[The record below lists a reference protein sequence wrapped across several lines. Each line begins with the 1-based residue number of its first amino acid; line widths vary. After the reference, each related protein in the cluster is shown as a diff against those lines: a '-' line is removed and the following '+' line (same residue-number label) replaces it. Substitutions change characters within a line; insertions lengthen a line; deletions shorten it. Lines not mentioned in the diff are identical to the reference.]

1 MAGLTRPAGGWLASR
16 SHARAI
22 AGLAPPKPRPSHRAA
37 KAGPRF
43 ADVEPVRPGLL
54 AATAL
59 LISAIGI
66 STWLAAANYPTIPP
80 RGDFH
85 EREAPT
91 LTLTGADGKIQRR
104 DALRR
109 ATFVV
114 PAGVQSLHAS
124 SPSSPLRRP
133 VPSCQFAPSEPSGTT
148 PKFDCV
154 FADGPT
160 VKVKYGH
167 DAEIHGEAAA
177 TALLRMLGYG
187 ADTITIV
194 PRLRCYGCP
203 RHPFVAA
210 VLRRTFFRP
219 FVPEAIPGGYTDF
232 EWVSVEQKF
241 PAPAIETDALSGWE
255 WRELDRVDAPRAEVD
270 AFRILAAFLAHW
282 DNKSENQRL
291 VCLDQ
296 VRRPPSPDPGV
307 VGPGTAGTICE
318 KPLAMI
324 QDLGASFGP
333 PKVNLARWRDL
344 PVWYDRTTCTL
355 SMRALP
361 FEGATFE
368 DVAVSEEGR
377 VLAAQRL
384 SAVTD
389 EQIERLFAEARFPQF
404 QAGTADER
412 DLKVWTNAFKSRV
425 MQIAAARCPF

>member
-1 MAGLTRPAGGWLASR
+1 
-16 SHARAI
+16 
-22 AGLAPPKPRPSHRAA
+22 
-37 KAGPRF
+37 
-43 ADVEPVRPGLL
+43 VRPGLL

-59 LISAIGI
+59 VVSVVGI
-66 STWLAAANYPTIPP
+66 STWLAAADYETVPP

-91 LTLTGADGKIQRR
+91 VSLTGPEGKVQRR
-104 DALRR
+104 DTLRR

-114 PAGVQSLHAS
+114 PPNAQHLHDP
-124 SPSSPLRRP
+124 SPSNPLQRP
-133 VPSCQFAPSEPSGTT
+133 VPSCRFAPSEPSGTT

-177 TALLRMLGYG
+177 TALLRMLGYA
-187 ADTITIV
+187 ADTVTII

-210 VLRRTFFRP
+210 HLRRTVFGTFLP
-219 FVPEAIPGGYTDF
+219 KEIPGGYTDF
-232 EWVSVEQKF
+232 EWVSVEQRF
-241 PAPAIETDALSGWE
+241 PAPAIETDSITGWE
-255 WRELDRVDAPRAEVD
+255 WRELDHSESPRAEVD

-282 DNKSENQRL
+282 DNKSQNQRL
-291 VCLDQ
+291 VCLDG
-296 VRRPPSPDPGV
+296 RLSGRSPAEA
-307 VGPGTAGTICE
+307 AGEAVCE
-318 KPLAMI
+318 RPLAMI

-344 PVWYDRTTCTL
+344 PVWYDRTTCML

-368 DVAVSEEGR
+368 DVTISEAGR
-377 VLAAQRL
+377 ALAAERL
-384 SAVTD
+384 GAIS
-389 EQIERLFAEARFPQF
+389 EPQIERLFADARFPQF
-404 QAGTADER
+404 QAGTSDER
-412 DLKVWTNAFKSRV
+412 DLKAWTKAFKSRV
-425 MQIAAARCPF
+425 KQIADARCPS

>member
-1 MAGLTRPAGGWLASR
+1 
-16 SHARAI
+16 
-22 AGLAPPKPRPSHRAA
+22 
-37 KAGPRF
+37 
-43 ADVEPVRPGLL
+43 VRPGLL

-59 LISAIGI
+59 VLTGLGI
-66 STWLAAANYPTIPP
+66 STWLAAAEYASAPP

-85 EREAPT
+85 ERDAPT
-91 LTLTGADGKIQRR
+91 LTLTGTAGQRQRR

-109 ATFVV
+109 ATFIV
-114 PAGVQSLHAS
+114 PAGVRRVHAS

-133 VPSCQFAPSEPSGTT
+133 VPACLFVPSEPSGTT

-177 TALLRMLGYG
+177 TTLLRLLGYA
-187 ADTITIV
+187 ADTVTVV
-194 PRLRCYGCP
+194 PRLRCHGCP

-210 VLRRTFFRP
+210 HLRRRFFIP
-219 FVPEAIPGGYTDF
+219 LVPEEIRGGYTDF

-241 PAPAIETDALSGWE
+241 PSPAIETDGLAGWE
-255 WRELDRVDAPRAEVD
+255 WRELEQVDAPRAEVD

-296 VRRPPSPDPGV
+296 VRSKTDAASGRSPAEASAKPGE
-307 VGPGTAGTICE
+307 GGCE
-318 KPLAMI
+318 QPLAMI

-344 PVWYDRTTCTL
+344 PVWYDRTTCML

-361 FEGATFE
+361 FDGATFE
-368 DVAVSEEGR
+368 DVTVSEAGR
-377 VLAAQRL
+377 ALAAERL
-384 SAVTD
+384 GEISG
-389 EQIERLFAEARFPQF
+389 EQIERLFADARFPQF
-404 QAGTADER
+404 QAGTSDER
-412 DLKVWTNAFKSRV
+412 DLKAWTAAFRDRV
-425 MQIAAARCPF
+425 RQIADARCAD

>member
-1 MAGLTRPAGGWLASR
+1 
-16 SHARAI
+16 
-22 AGLAPPKPRPSHRAA
+22 
-37 KAGPRF
+37 
-43 ADVEPVRPGLL
+43 LL

-59 LISAIGI
+59 LVSVIGI
-66 STWLAAANYPTIPP
+66 STWLVAADYATIPP

-85 EREAPT
+85 ERDAPT
-91 LTLTGADGKIQRR
+91 LMLTGPAGKAKRR

-109 ATFVV
+109 ATFTV
-114 PAGVQSLHAS
+114 PASFQSLHAS
-124 SPSSPLRRP
+124 SSAGALGRP
-133 VPSCQFAPSEPSGTT
+133 IPSCRFVWSEPSGTT
-148 PKFDCV
+148 PKFECV

-167 DAEIHGEAAA
+167 DAEIHSEAAA
-177 TALLRMLGYG
+177 TALLRLLGYA
-187 ADTITIV
+187 ADTVTIV
-194 PRLRCYGCP
+194 ARLRCYGCP

-210 VLRRTFFRP
+210 HLRRTFFVP
-219 FVPEAIPGGYTDF
+219 FVPDEITDGYTDF

-241 PAPAIETDALSGWE
+241 PATALETDVVAGWE
-255 WRELDRVDAPRAEVD
+255 WRELDDVDAPRAEID
-270 AFRILAAFLAHW
+270 AFRLLAAFLAHW

-296 VRRPPSPDPGV
+296 VGR
-307 VGPGTAGTICE
+307 GPAGTSARVSEGGCAQ
-318 KPLAMI
+318 PLAMI

-344 PVWYDRTTCTL
+344 PVWHDRTTCML

-368 DVAVSEEGR
+368 DVIVSEAGR
-377 VLAAQRL
+377 ALAAERL
-384 SAVTD
+384 SALTD

-412 DLKVWTNAFKSRV
+412 DLKAWTEAFKSRV
-425 MQIAAARCPF
+425 TQIADARCPQ